1 MNPVK
6 TTNMQLIKDLKHH
19 LDNNELPGREAQ
31 YGMAHGARKAWL
43 NNYHVPTHA
52 KRAAT
57 LTLLYPE
64 NDGFNIV
71 LMKRVT
77 NPKDRHSGQVSFP
90 GGKVEE
96 DDRDLEHTALREAEE
111 ELGIP
116 QTTVSILG
124 KMTDVY
130 IPVSNF
136 LVHPFIGFTPNKPS
150 FQLQHSEVQQI
161 VEAPLS
167 VLLNKANRKTTNLTL
182 PNNITLKDVPY
193 FDVNGNVVWGA
204 TAMMLNEFTTIIE
217 AIPSVI

>member
-1 MNPVK
+1 
-6 TTNMQLIKDLKHH
+6 MQLIKDLKYH

-31 YGMAHGARKAWL
+31 YTMAFGKRKEWL
-43 NNYHVPTHA
+43 NRYHVPNHA

-57 LTLLYPE
+57 LALLYPE
-64 NDGFNIV
+64 NDDFNIA

-77 NPKDRHSGQVSFP
+77 NSKDKHSGQVSFP

-96 DDRDLEHTALREAEE
+96 SDRDLEHTALREAEE

-116 QTTVSILG
+116 QTAVTILG

-136 LVHPFIGFTPNKPS
+136 LVYPFIGFTAIKPN
-150 FQLQHSEVQQI
+150 FELQKSEVQRI

-167 VLLNKANRKTTNLTL
+167 ALLNKANRKTTNLTL
-182 PNNITLKDVPY
+182 PNNITLEGVPY

-204 TAMMLNEFTTIIE
+204 TAMMLSEFTAIIE
-217 AIPSVI
+217 QIPLAVFP

>member
-1 MNPVK
+1 
-6 TTNMQLIKDLKHH
+6 MQLIKDLKYH
-19 LDNNELPGREAQ
+19 LNNNELPGREAQ

-43 NNYHVPTHA
+43 NNYHVPKHA

-57 LTLLYPE
+57 LALLYPE
-64 NDGFNIV
+64 NEDFKIA

-96 DDRDLEHTALREAEE
+96 DDRNLEHTALREAEE

-116 QTTVSILG
+116 QSTVSILG
-124 KMTDVY
+124 KMTDIY

-136 LVHPFIGFTPNKPS
+136 LVHPFIGFTASKPN
-150 FQLQHSEVQQI
+150 FELQKSEVQQI

-167 VLLNKANRKTTNLTL
+167 VLLNKTNRKTTDLTL

-204 TAMMLNEFTTIIE
+204 TAMMLSEFTAIIE
-217 AIPSVI
+217 DISSVT

>member
-1 MNPVK
+1 
-6 TTNMQLIKDLKHH
+6 MQLIKDLKYYLQHN
-19 LDNNELPGREAQ
+19 DLPGREAQ
-31 YGMAHGARKAWL
+31 YEMGHGARQAWL

-64 NDGFNIV
+64 NNNLKIA
-71 LMKRVT
+71 LMKRVS

-90 GGKVEE
+90 GGKVEKS
-96 DDRDLEHTALREAEE
+96 DRNLEHTALREAEE

-116 QTTVSILG
+116 QSDVSILG
-124 KMTDVY
+124 KMTDLY

-150 FQLQHSEVQQI
+150 FQLQQSEVQQI

-167 VLLNKANRKTTNLTL
+167 ILLDKTNRKTTNLTL
-182 PNNITLKDVPY
+182 PNDILLKGVPY
-193 FDVNGNVVWGA
+193 FDINDNIVWGA
-204 TAMMLNEFTTIIE
+204 TAMMLSEFTAIME
-217 AIPSVI
+217 QIPSVVFP